1 MMLGEKVSAEE
12 AERIGM
18 IYKIFPDETFAENSM
33 SIASYL
39 SQMPTMGLA
48 YTKQLLGNSAKATLE
63 EQMQNEDI
71 YQQRAAGTKD
81 FQEGVNAFLE
91 KRIPKFKGE

>member
-1 MMLGEKVSAEE
+1 MMLGEKVAAEE

-39 SQMPTMGLA
+39 IA
-48 YTKQLLGNSAKATLE
+48 NA
-63 EQMQNEDI
+63 NERI
-71 YQQRAAGTKD
+71 GVYKTIAQSF
-81 FQEGVNAFLE
+81 FQENFRRAIAG
-91 KRIPKFKGE
+91 